1 MGGSKYCSR
10 QSFGLVFFVVFLI
23 IALWPLLNGDS
34 IRLWSAIIA
43 SVFLILGAIN
53 SKLLNP
59 LKILWIKFGEKLG
72 RVIAPIIMALVYF
85 IVLTPIGILMRILGK
100 DLLNLKYSKEKTYWI
115 ARDKNIGPM
124 KRQF

>member
-1 MGGSKYCSR
+1 MEKIASNR
-10 QSFGLVFFVVFLI
+10 SFGLVFFVVFFI

-72 RVIAPIIMALVYF
+72 RIIAPIIMALVYF

-115 ARDKNIGPM
+115 VRDKNIGPM